1 MWDKKKASGHVPSG
15 HQGRW
20 ARAYIR
26 GVMRNVNELL
36 LVPRPRRVEALGGV
50 VTLPMG
56 AAGELRSLRGQSLA
70 NIAAVMPSWIRVRM
84 EGAACGTSGARLQGY
99 TLSIQEGGVEV
110 ECATP
115 AGLGH
120 ALATLEQ
127 LVAQGE
133 RVGDGLRLAAVRI
146 MDWPTFA
153 TRGVMLDV
161 SRDRV
166 PTMTQL
172 YETVDLLASLKLNHL
187 QLYTEH
193 TFAYEGH
200 EEVWSGWSPMTAAE
214 VVRLDEYCRARSVE
228 LAANQNCFGHLAS
241 WLRKPKYAAL
251 AETHGDW
258 VFDCWPRSGPFSL
271 CPTDPKSI
279 GLVEDMLGQ
288 LLPCFTSG
296 LVNIGCDETYDIAY
310 GRSKAEVERRGRVAV
325 YLDFVA
331 QICGVA
337 RGLGKRPMFWAD
349 IALSKPEAVK
359 DIPED
364 LLALAWSY
372 EADAP
377 FDRWCEVFA
386 KAGREAWVCPG
397 TSSWRSITGRTTE
410 RKGNVES
417 AARAGAAHGA
427 TGFLVCDWG
436 DTGHHQQWAIT
447 QNALAHAAAA
457 AWNLECGYDAAAT
470 SLHVFGDRSL
480 RVGGWLDEVG
490 DADLALRE
498 TCLELSTGQPGRLRN
513 QSAMFIDMLKPL
525 DELTHV
531 GAVGDWWGAV
541 ERVARARETMPRGLG
556 VVLEDELVHTLNV
569 AQFAALRGWE
579 RRREGGIS
587 EQRKKDQRAMVEATT
602 REHRRLWCM
611 RSRQGGLDHS
621 CTYYEGVAAS
631 FGG

>member
-1 MWDKKKASGHVPSG
+1 M
-15 HQGRW
+15 
-20 ARAYIR
+20 
-26 GVMRNVNELL
+26 
-36 LVPRPRRVEALGGV
+36 EALGSV
-50 VTLPMG
+50 ASFRLAALAELTAARREPLAKVAAALPAWIKAKVDG
-56 AAGELRSLRGQSLA
+56 A
-70 NIAAVMPSWIRVRM
+70 P
-84 EGAACGTSGARLQGY
+84 CGTSAARLQGY
-99 TLSIQEGGVEV
+99 TLYVRNDETGSVEI
-110 ECATP
+110 ECSTP

-120 ALATLEQ
+120 ALATLAQ
-127 LVAQGE
+127 LFAQAK
-133 RVGDGLRLAAVRI
+133 RAGDLLVLPTLCIVDA
-146 MDWPTFA
+146 PTFA

-166 PTMTQL
+166 PTMRQL
-172 YETVDLLASLKLNHL
+172 FETVDLLAALKLNHL

-193 TFAYEGH
+193 TFAYAGH
-200 EEVWSGWSPMTAAE
+200 EDVWRGWSPMMPDE
-214 VVRLDEYCRARSVE
+214 VVRLDEYCRDRGIE

-241 WLRKPKYAAL
+241 WLRQPKYAHI

-279 GLVEDMLGQ
+279 SLVEDILGQ
-288 LLPCFTSG
+288 LLPCFSSG

-331 QICGVA
+331 QICAVT
-337 RGLGKRPMFWAD
+337 RRHRKRPMFWAD
-349 IALSKPEAVK
+349 IALSKPDAVK

-372 EADAP
+372 EPDAP

-386 KAGREAWVCPG
+386 RAGREAWVCPG

-410 RKGNVES
+410 RRGNVES
-417 AARAGAAHGA
+417 AARSGASHAA

-457 AWNLECGYDAAAT
+457 AWNLDGGYDARAA
-470 SLHVFGDRSL
+470 SLHVFGDHSVA
-480 RVGGWLDEVG
+480 VGAWLDELG
-490 DADLALRE
+490 DADLPLRA
-498 TCLELSTGQPGRLRN
+498 TCLELSTGKPGRLRN

-525 DELTHV
+525 GELTHV
-531 GAVGDWWGAV
+531 GRLEDWWDAV
-541 ERVARARETMPRGLG
+541 EQVERARATMPRGLAPP
-556 VVLEDELVHTLNV
+556 LNDELEHTLNV

-579 RRREGGIS
+579 RRRDGGLS
-587 EQRKKDQRAMVEATT
+587 TQRRRDLREMVEGLA

-611 RSRQGGLDHS
+611 RSRDGGLDHS
-621 CTYYEGVAAS
+621 CSYYEGMARS
-631 FGG
+631 FEVSSLFEV